1 MPTFNIWCVFAY
13 ILSWKSWFLD
23 DKLELDGVINFYL
36 LDNKHWRA
44 MCSIPSFDMKSKFSF
59 LIFMLQ
65 IWISFTAIGPFTIA
79 LINGLYNFSSGIFL
93 IGTFQ
98 VVFVIVF
105 CVKQQ
110 IQLSFLT
117 QFEISKLTN
126 YIKTELSVLKV
137 CSRFSAHFMF
147 YLFSRLYV

>member
-1 MPTFNIWCVFAY
+1 MLTFNIRCVFAY
-13 ILSWKSWFLD
+13 ILSWKSGFLN
-23 DKLELDGVINFYL
+23 DKLELDGVFNFYL

-44 MCSIPSFDMKSKFSF
+44 MCSIPSYDMKSKFSF

-98 VVFVIVF
+98 VVFNIIF
-105 CVKQQ
+105 CVERQFYF
-110 IQLSFLT
+110 LSQ
-117 QFEISKLTN
+117 QFEMSKLTN

-137 CSRFSAHFMF
+137 CWRFSAHFMF